1 LIESNKEQLL
11 VDIVLDN
18 GEVIL
23 ATGLHPF
30 YMNGEWIEAKRL
42 KVDDEIKVVDGIVRV
57 KSIAHRNDTMAVYN
71 ITVSDTHAFFVTD
84 SDVLVHNQ
92 NKKCSYPGLL
102 GIGRG
107 ISRQKQNRH
116 VYGTK
121 EWETSKGGY
130 LRSHDD
136 AQKILDDFHN
146 GSAIVLGKTKQG
158 HILVKHP
165 GVVGYNN
172 NPASGYTNQTTNV
185 FLIKGSSSPSVV
197 PTSPS
202 KELDF

>member
-1 LIESNKEQLL
+1 
-11 VDIVLDN
+11 
-18 GEVIL
+18 
-23 ATGLHPF
+23 
-30 YMNGEWIEAKRL
+30 
-42 KVDDEIKVVDGIVRV
+42 
-57 KSIAHRNDTMAVYN
+57 
-71 ITVSDTHAFFVTD
+71 
-84 SDVLVHNQ
+84 
-92 NKKCSYPGLL
+92 
-102 GIGRG
+102 
-107 ISRQKQNRH
+107 